1 MAFESG
7 PENHRQ
13 LRQWVADRLRSDIL
27 EGRLKPGEWLRQE
40 RLAQEHGVSQTPV
53 REALK
58 QLAAEGLVEHVPY
71 RGIQVVQFSVE
82 DVEDLYACRAAVE
95 GMAARYAAEAI
106 TDEELDELQSLH
118 ERMVACVTPG
128 ELREY
133 RELNRRFHEAV
144 SEASRRSYL
153 MRTLAQLWAAFPTML
168 WSNIPR
174 IAVTSVPGP
183 RRAGRRRAR
192 RDHRRPGGARPGAR
206 RAAVRR
212 HIESAGRALAAAM
225 RVAAVSPRRASA
237 GAGRPG
243 TGDAPR
249 STFPVRA
256 AMSHV
261 TRSSVLAAGRHDRTL
276 FSPDTEGGVM
286 PRKLVVVIGLALLL
300 LLGLAAP
307 VAAQGTTT
315 GSVRGTVKDAE
326 GGVLPGV
333 TVTAYVRRARQPAS

>member
-1 MAFESG
+1 VAFESG

-82 DVEDLYACRAAVE
+82 DVEDLYSCRAAVE

-106 TDEELDELQSLH
+106 TGPELDEMRALH
-118 ERMVACVTPG
+118 VRMVACVTPT
-128 ELREY
+128 ELPEY

-144 SEASRRSYL
+144 SAASHRSYL

-174 IAVTSVPGP
+174 IAVTSVPGRDEP
-183 RRAGRRRAR
+183 DAAEHAEIVAALAAHDPERAER
-192 RDHRRPGGARPGAR
+192 
-206 RAAVRR
+206 AVRA
-212 HIESAGRALAAAM
+212 HIESAGQTLAAAM
-225 RVAAVSPRRASA
+225 RV
-237 GAGRPG
+237 
-243 TGDAPR
+243 
-249 STFPVRA
+249 
-256 AMSHV
+256 
-261 TRSSVLAAGRHDRTL
+261 
-276 FSPDTEGGVM
+276 
-286 PRKLVVVIGLALLL
+286 
-300 LLGLAAP
+300 
-307 VAAQGTTT
+307 
-315 GSVRGTVKDAE
+315 
-326 GGVLPGV
+326 
-333 TVTAYVRRARQPAS
+333 QP